1 MKTIPYLLIAIR
13 FILAPIILLLAYLKG
28 VESRFLILF
37 LMYFGLLTDIFDGI
51 IARKVG
57 VSSEKLRRLDSQT
70 DLIFWLSLG
79 LASYFLNA
87 ELIKNEWKGVA
98 LIFIMKALCY
108 MISWLKFGKET
119 CTHAFLSKMWGLS
132 LLIAFTYLIGFQ
144 QAGWT
149 FYLTVILGFVSHIDV
164 ILIILI
170 LPKWQYNVP
179 SSYHAWKLGKE
190 NREKNRFSL
199 IDSYLKHN
207 FLSN

>member
-1 MKTIPYLLIAIR
+1 MKTIPYLLIATR
-13 FILAPIILLLAYLKG
+13 FILAPIILLLAYFKG
-28 VESRFLILF
+28 AESRFLILN

-79 LASYFLNA
+79 FASYFLNA

-98 LIFIMKALCY
+98 LIFIMEALCY
-108 MISWLKFGKET
+108 IISWLKFGKET

-132 LLIAFTYLIGFQ
+132 LLIAFTCLIGFQ
-144 QAGWT
+144 QAGWA
-149 FYLTVILGFVSHIDV
+149 FYLTVILGFISHIDV

-170 LPKWQYNVP
+170 LPKWQYDVP
-179 SSYHAWKLGKE
+179 SSYHAWRIRKGKQRKKSIFF
-190 NREKNRFSL
+190 N
-199 IDSYLKHN
+199 
-207 FLSN
+207 

>member
-1 MKTIPYLLIAIR
+1 MKTIPYLLIATR
-13 FILAPIILLLAYLKG
+13 FCLAPIILLSAYFKG
-28 VESRFLILF
+28 EESRFLILS

-79 LASYFLNA
+79 FASYFLNA

-98 LIFIMKALCY
+98 LIFIMEALCY

-149 FYLTVILGFVSHIDV
+149 FYLTFIWGFISHIDV

-170 LPKWQYNVP
+170 LPKWQYDVP
-179 SSYHAWKLGKE
+179 SFYHAWKIRKGKQRKKSIFF
-190 NREKNRFSL
+190 N
-199 IDSYLKHN
+199 
-207 FLSN
+207 

>member
-1 MKTIPYLLIAIR
+1 MKTIPYLLIATR
-13 FILAPIILLLAYLKG
+13 FCLAPIILLLAYFKG
-28 VESRFLILF
+28 EQSRFLILS

-70 DLIFWLSLG
+70 DLVFWLSLG
-79 LASYFLNA
+79 FASYFLNA

-98 LIFIMKALCY
+98 LIFVMEALCY
-108 MISWLKFGKET
+108 IISWLKFGKET

-170 LPKWQYNVP
+170 LPKWQYDVP
-179 SSYHAWKLGKE
+179 SSYHARKIRKGKQRKKSIFF
-190 NREKNRFSL
+190 N
-199 IDSYLKHN
+199 
-207 FLSN
+207 

>member
-1 MKTIPYLLIAIR
+1 MKTIPYLLIATR
-13 FILAPIILLLAYLKG
+13 FCLAPVILLSAYFKG
-28 VESRFLILF
+28 EGSRFLILS

-51 IARKVG
+51 IARKAG

-79 LASYFLNA
+79 FAAYFLNS

-98 LIFIMKALCY
+98 LIFVMEALCY
-108 MISWLKFGKET
+108 VISWLKFGKET

-144 QAGWT
+144 QVGWA
-149 FYLTVILGFVSHIDV
+149 FYLTVVLGFIAHIDV

-170 LPKWQYNVP
+170 LPKWQYDVP
-179 SSYHAWKLGKE
+179 SSYHAWKIRKGKQRKKTIFF
-190 NREKNRFSL
+190 N
-199 IDSYLKHN
+199 
-207 FLSN
+207 